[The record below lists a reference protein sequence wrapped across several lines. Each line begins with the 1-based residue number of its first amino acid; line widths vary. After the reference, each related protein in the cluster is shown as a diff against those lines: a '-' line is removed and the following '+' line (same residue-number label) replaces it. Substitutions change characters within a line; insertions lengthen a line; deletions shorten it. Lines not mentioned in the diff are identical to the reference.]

1 MRTWDPSPWMH
12 TGADWYL
19 HGRARGWLCLIM
31 VYSITALVLSGCG
44 WRNLVG
50 IWQPSPNHGIK
61 FKIWKLNISSL
72 NLTKRI
78 NAVHSKQIQHGLE
91 LVSHLQKLT
100 ENIRVLSKQISS
112 QKNRCP
118 LWKMFMLLNKQ
129 QKHILAIKIFYFE
142 ILLQYSISCRSWNS
156 AVFHPSSSVVWTS
169 SSQDVTLNAPESLVR
184 GEVPHCTRWDVVRD
198 SARGRN
204 GMGKHRSCSVW
215 WVYTEAIQNLRSGWK
230 DFDYLV
236 KFLKRGIS
244 PIPFSRGAHTH
255 FLALRA
261 VYELQGTLQPMTK
274 CHSASDKACATLP
287 LTEKKKKYSK
297 TWYLFDII
305 ETWIFRK
312 NLWSSKTAKLSISLT
327 PLADTTSKQN
337 CLAGIAGGWETA
349 RPLGLRGGMGESIW
363 KSTVTNLQLL

>member
-61 FKIWKLNISSL
+61 FKIWRLNISSL

-91 LVSHLQKLT
+91 LVSHLQKIT

-118 LWKMFMLLNKQ
+118 PCKMFMLLNKQ
-129 QKHILAIKIFYFE
+129 QKHILAINIFYFE

-169 SSQDVTLNAPESLVR
+169 SSQDVTLNAPESLASEGRSTTLHEMGR
-184 GEVPHCTRWDVVRD
+184 GERLCPWDGEAQILLCLVGVR
-198 SARGRN
+198 RGN
-204 GMGKHRSCSVW
+204 SEFTIW
-215 WVYTEAIQNLRSGWK
+215 
-230 DFDYLV
+230 
-236 KFLKRGIS
+236 LKRFWLFSKIS
-244 PIPFSRGAHTH
+244 EKGDIAHSFLQGHTH
-255 FLALRA
+255 TF
-261 VYELQGTLQPMTK
+261 
-274 CHSASDKACATLP
+274 S
-287 LTEKKKKYSK
+287 
-297 TWYLFDII
+297 
-305 ETWIFRK
+305 
-312 NLWSSKTAKLSISLT
+312 
-327 PLADTTSKQN
+327 
-337 CLAGIAGGWETA
+337 
-349 RPLGLRGGMGESIW
+349 GLRPCA
-363 KSTVTNLQLL
+363 